1 MKKFLKGTSLFL
13 SSLIFLT
20 VSISSSSIKTVDAAT
35 NYVGSTNTR
44 ENINI
49 LSSDLDNLV
58 YTYTENGKEFKV
70 VESLNENLTE
80 VISEVLVKNEEGIY
94 ELQSEI
100 ETTVSNGEMIIETN
114 TNNRK
119 NIEVVELSTA
129 VNYTPEIN
137 IKNELSTQ
145 IDPLGTIKGN
155 SSIDQIQPFGIIEE
169 NGLTEWRYA
178 GVFKYSNNIYK
189 YTLGAIVAV
198 IAGVSIPALAAAAGV
213 TLGAAAKTTISYIA
227 NNLFSSNWNTIY
239 YTQTVYYKY
248 LIGTNPLLPRA
259 EKTYTTVYKDSAR
272 TQKVG
277 NTVIDE
283 YWE

>member
-1 MKKFLKGTSLFL
+1 M
-13 SSLIFLT
+13 
-20 VSISSSSIKTVDAAT
+20 
-35 NYVGSTNTR
+35 
-44 ENINI
+44 
-49 LSSDLDNLV
+49 
-58 YTYTENGKEFKV
+58 YTYTENGKAFKV

-80 VISEVLVKNEEGIY
+80 VSSEVFAKNEDGIY

-100 ETTVSNGEMIIETN
+100 ETTVSDDKMTIETN
-114 TNNRK
+114 TNDRK
-119 NIEVVELSTA
+119 NIDVVELNTE

-137 IKNELSTQ
+137 IKNELRTQ
-145 IDPLGTIKGN
+145 IDPL
-155 SSIDQIQPFGIIEE
+155 GIIEE

-198 IAGVSIPALAAAAGV
+198 IAGVSIPAMAAAAGAP
-213 TLGAAAKTTISYIA
+213 LGATAKTTISYIA
-227 NNLFSSNWNTIY
+227 NNLFSSNWTSIY

-283 YWE
+283 YWQ